1 MRKERFE
8 PGTTRGKE
16 SNIRCNVLK
25 NVMQTHWS
33 SPFFFFAD
41 NNELLFGTS
50 VSAEVHPPLA
60 YFSKYVQLEA
70 CWNLS
75 IQYEF
80 FAFLLKKCFIML
92 TISFQGPICWTIVY
106 WNIHVVV

>member
-1 MRKERFE
+1 M
-8 PGTTRGKE
+8 E
-16 SNIRCNVLK
+16 SLEAKKATFVAMCSRMSCKLIGLHLFC
-25 NVMQTHWS
+25 
-33 SPFFFFAD
+33 FCFAD

-92 TISFQGPICWTIVY
+92 MISSQLYT
-106 WNIHVVV
+106 WNFHVVV